1 MPDLPKIEDP
11 TEASAAL
18 RRLPRIGTVAMIAAL
33 ALVALYGAAG
43 FLRETGLYE
52 VGSWWA
58 KPAASPRLAH
68 LSDPPVAAP
77 FAPKA
82 AAPPPAAPAMD
93 GDPKAVRDPLPRLP
107 PADLPQFTLRDGE
120 PHDFLTDLDA
130 ETLKRLAEI
139 QGQLDGLGALAKNLH
154 QAVQTLTRTAGQQR
168 QQEAA
173 HQSRLQAELAAA
185 RQEIAALHAAVEEVE
200 ARLKRA
206 RGGPGAVAFESDG
219 AVLPGWSVKAI
230 SGDRAWL
237 KTPKG
242 QEVTVVAGERLKAL
256 GAVRTVDAA
265 RGIVVM
271 GDGRVVR

>member
-18 RRLPRIGTVAMIAAL
+18 RRLPHIGTVARIAAL

-68 LSDPPVAAP
+68 LSGPPVAAP
-77 FAPKA
+77 FAPK

-173 HQSRLQAELAAA
+173 HQSWLQAELAAA

-242 QEVTVVAGERLKAL
+242 QEVTVVAGERLRAL